1 MEFVCPFALIEKT
14 INICRMNRFLITVA
28 ASALALACQ
37 AQSNRTYASRVKR
50 ATVYLQGAQLYYSED
65 VSLPAGTSE
74 LVFEGISPQL
84 DQSTLFS
91 SGRGNFMILETRFDA
106 KYPEE
111 VKPKAK
117 LGGKYQKQMEA
128 VSDSLF
134 ELGLDQQS
142 INDRRAALLIEKN
155 TLLNNRLIKG
165 ELKRDTLAVLKDAMD
180 YLRQRLNN
188 INTEQ
193 LKLTRDENRLRKL
206 QARLQERLSE
216 LGRLQS
222 AVEGGGEQPQAEPV
236 YQVVL
241 TVSADAPVNGT
252 VLFNYY
258 VPNASWTPNYEL
270 KGGTGASTIQI
281 VQKAQIEQQTNID
294 WNNCLLTLSTGNPR
308 LSNVR
313 PNLSAWYLNF
323 YAPSYPR
330 PKALQRRA
338 KGTSDMVPQTLI
350 MEQEAS
356 KAYSDELKEIPIA
369 GSTSNQARNASVITE
384 ITENA
389 INVEYEIAV
398 PYKIPSDGKPHQVV
412 IQRKD
417 IGAQLEYSSVPKL
430 DRDAF
435 LQARITGWEDL
446 NLLPGEAKIYFDGAF
461 VGSSMVSPV
470 NATDTL
476 VLDMGRD
483 KSIVVQR
490 TRNNL
495 KQKEKLFSDYKV
507 QTVSYTLSVRNTK
520 ATAIDVRL
528 QDQVPLVNSAEIEVK
543 VLEISDGRKNDETGV
558 VDWILN
564 VKPKETKTVK
574 LVYEVKYPKNKVIGN
589 IN

>member
-1 MEFVCPFALIEKT
+1 MEFLSPFALIEKT
-14 INICRMNRFLITVA
+14 INICRMNRFLITVF
-28 ASALALACQ
+28 ASAFALVCQ
-37 AQSNRTYASRVKR
+37 AQTTRTYASRVKR

-65 VSLPAGTSE
+65 VSIPAGTSE

-117 LGGKYQKQMEA
+117 QGGKYQKQMEV

-188 INTEQ
+188 INSEQ
-193 LKLTRDENRLRKL
+193 IKLTRDENRLRKT
-206 QARLQERLSE
+206 QTRLQERLSE
-216 LGRLQS
+216 LGRLQA
-222 AVEGGGEQPQAEPV
+222 AVEGGGDQPQAEPI

-258 VPNASWTPNYEL
+258 VPNASWTPTYEL
-270 KGGTGASTIQI
+270 KGSTGAANIQI
-281 VQKAQIEQQTNID
+281 VQKAQLVQQTNVD

-308 LSNVR
+308 LNNVR

-323 YAPSYPR
+323 YTPSYPR
-330 PKALQRRA
+330 PVALESNKRGSRGMA
-338 KGTSDMVPQTLI
+338 PQTLS
-350 MEQEAS
+350 MTQEDAP
-356 KAYSDELKEIPIA
+356 AYSDDVKEVPISGA
-369 GSTSNQARNASVITE
+369 ASNVARNAAVITE
-384 ITENA
+384 ISENA
-389 INVEYEIAV
+389 INVEYEITV

-470 NATDTL
+470 NAADTL

-507 QTVSYTLSVRNTK
+507 QTVSYTLTVRNTK
-520 ATAIDVRL
+520 SNPIDVRL
-528 QDQVPLVNSAEIEVK
+528 QDQIPLVNSAEIEVK
-543 VLEISDGRKNDETGV
+543 VLEISDGKKNDETGI

-564 VKPKETKTVK
+564 VKPKETRTVK